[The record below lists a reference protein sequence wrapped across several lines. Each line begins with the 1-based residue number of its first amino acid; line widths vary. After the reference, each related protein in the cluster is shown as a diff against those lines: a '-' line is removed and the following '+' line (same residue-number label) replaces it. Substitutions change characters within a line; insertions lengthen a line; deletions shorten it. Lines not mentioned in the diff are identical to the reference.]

1 MTANLKLGEVLTDS
15 IVAKLQQYMPERALA
30 INEFYGSSGTSRI
43 TAPKNEDYIT
53 GRVKSLAVT
62 PAIYVLEG
70 QTKFGTEGSHSL
82 LTETEM
88 LVYIFDSDQTGPL
101 LARRLQRQVRAIIES
116 IWDDAPAERLI
127 VQHGPFAGQ
136 DSAFSIEPMR
146 TIPGSVFE
154 PEADDNWRGIYTI
167 VFLCQQ
173 LEH

>member
-1 MTANLKLGEVLTDS
+1 MTANLKLGEVLTES
-15 IVAKLQQYMPERALA
+15 IVAKLQQYMPDRARA
-30 INEFYGSSGTSRI
+30 INEFYG
-43 TAPKNEDYIT
+43 NEDIT
-53 GRVKSLAVT
+53 RIVAPANENYFGGRVKSLAVT

-70 QTKFGTEGSHSL
+70 QTKFGAEGTHSL
-82 LTETEM
+82 ITETEM

-101 LARRLQRQVRAIIES
+101 LAKRLQRQVRAIIES
-116 IWDDAPAERLI
+116 IWDDVPAERLV
-127 VQHGPFAGQ
+127 VQHGPFSGQ